1 MGTIVFES
9 QLPVFLVIAI
19 GLILRKYAVVPEDQW
34 HGIELLGYWLLFP
47 VLLMVSLIKM
57 DLSNINL
64 GAISQAYLSAVI
76 LQLTLVWLLRGLLRK
91 RLGVSDRSFS
101 SVFQTSTRWNGFI
114 ALAIAS
120 KLAGEQGLALV
131 ALIMA
136 ITVPVLNFVNIIVLT
151 VCTSE
156 TRPTIKQTALNTV
169 KVPLIWGSLLGL
181 GINLLGVSVY
191 EPVMTSMDIV
201 GRAGLGI
208 GLLTVGAG
216 IRVQAILSA
225 KTNVLLSIVAKLFVF
240 PLLVYIACRVF
251 SVTGL
256 PLQMAMLSASV
267 SAAMNGY
274 VLARK
279 MGGDAELYASAT
291 SLQVIISLFSI
302 PFILWLV
309 SISSAV
315 NGT

>member
-19 GLILRKYAVVPEDQW
+19 GLLLRKYAVVPEDQW
-34 HGIELLGYWLLFP
+34 RGIELLGYWLLFP

-57 DLSNINL
+57 DLSNIDL
-64 GAISQAYLSAVI
+64 GAISQAYLSAIV
-76 LQLTLVWLLRGLLRK
+76 LQLMLVWSLRGTLRNK
-91 RLGVSDRSFS
+91 LGLSDRSFS

-156 TRPTIKQTALNTV
+156 TRPTIKQTALNTA
-169 KVPLIWGSLLGL
+169 KVPLIWGALLGL
-181 GINLLGVSVY
+181 AINLSGVLVY
-191 EPVMTSMDIV
+191 EPIMTTLDIV

-216 IRVQAILSA
+216 ISVQAILSA
-225 KTNVLLSIVAKLFVF
+225 KTNVILSIVAKLFVF
-240 PLLVYIACRVF
+240 PLLVYIACGLF

-302 PFILWLV
+302 PLILWLV
-309 SISSAV
+309 SAE
-315 NGT
+315 G